1 MEATRE
7 WESSTEHP
15 TLMELQRLQLEALRE
30 GDDRRAEDCQDA
42 VFRRLEEAQ
51 AAARELSGSS

>member
-1 MEATRE
+1 MEAIRG
-7 WESSTEHP
+7 WDSSTEHP
-15 TLMELQRLQLEALRE
+15 TLMELQRIQLEALRD
-30 GDDRRAEDCQDA
+30 GDERRAEDCQDA

>member
-1 MEATRE
+1 MEAIRG

-15 TLMELQRLQLEALRE
+15 TLMELQRIQLEALRD
-30 GDDRRAEDCQDA
+30 GNGVRAANCQEA

-51 AAARELSGSS
+51 AAAQTLSGAS

>member
-1 MEATRE
+1 MEATK

-15 TLMELQRLQLEALRE
+15 TLMELQRTQLEALRD
-30 GDDRRAEDCQDA
+30 GDDARVEDCQDA

-51 AAARELSGSS
+51 AAARLSAAS

>member
-1 MEATRE
+1 MEATRGF
-7 WESSTEHP
+7 ESSTEHP
-15 TLMELQRLQLEALRE
+15 TLMELQRLQFEALRE
-30 GDDRRAEDCQDA
+30 GDERRAGDCQDA

>member
-7 WESSTEHP
+7 YESSTEHP
-15 TLMELQRLQLEALRE
+15 TLMELQRLQLEAQRS
-30 GDDRRAEDCQDA
+30 GDSRRAEDCQDA

-51 AAARELSGSS
+51 AAARSFSDAN